1 MKIAFKIGDRIELTH
16 SKSATGQKLSERKFG
31 SQLLD
36 FDGVR
41 TAKIAMPI
49 LESRVIPLE
58 VGDDYEMCFFTNSG
72 LYQCRARIRKRYSES
87 KMHVM
92 EVLFLTEL
100 TKYQRRK
107 FYRLDCM
114 FPIKYRLLSDI
125 ELQLRERIQ
134 ANQWEAEEEQGQC
147 MAALDEIPKDWREGT
162 ISDLSGGGLRFHG
175 KDQLE
180 RGTIVEVMLPLSL
193 KSGIVPL
200 TFFVRVIAC
209 MNYEG
214 SRIAFEVRGE
224 FIHIE
229 DAEREIV
236 VKYVFEEQRR
246 RLRKEW

>member
-1 MKIAFKIGDRIELTH
+1 MKVAFEIGDRIELTH

-87 KMHVM
+87 NMHVM
-92 EVLFLTEL
+92 EVLFLSEL

-125 ELQLRERIQ
+125 ELKLRERIQ
-134 ANQWEAEEEQGQC
+134 QDKWETEEEENQC
-147 MAALDEIPKDWREGT
+147 MAALDEIPKDWKEGT

-180 RGTIVEVMLPLSL
+180 RGTVVEVMLPLSL
-193 KSGIVPL
+193 KSGVVPL
-200 TFFVRVIAC
+200 TFFVRVITC

>member
-1 MKIAFKIGDRIELTH
+1 MKVAFKIGDRIELTH

-58 VGDDYEMCFFTNSG
+58 VGDDYELCFFTNSG
-72 LYQCRARIRKRYSES
+72 LYQCRARIRRRYSENN
-87 KMHVM
+87 MHVM

-134 ANQWEAEEEQGQC
+134 KDKWETEEAKDQC
-147 MAALDEIPKDWREGT
+147 MAALDEIPKDWKEGT

-180 RGTIVEVMLPLSL
+180 RGTVVEVMLPLSL
-193 KSGIVPL
+193 KSGVVPL